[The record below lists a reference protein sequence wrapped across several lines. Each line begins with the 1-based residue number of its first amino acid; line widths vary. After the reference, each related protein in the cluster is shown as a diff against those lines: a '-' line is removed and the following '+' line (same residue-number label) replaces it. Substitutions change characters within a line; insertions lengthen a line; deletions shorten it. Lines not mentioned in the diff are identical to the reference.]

1 MALLL
6 YFIIYLYN
14 LNIINS
20 KRQSIKSKIFKK
32 ILPKSIF
39 EKIKITYN
47 VNLKIIENKSI
58 IKEFLINTSYISK
71 EYYFDFLY
79 TGKFL
84 YLNDTNNDIIT
95 NKAYSDNNWILL
107 IQNFKIFEKYF
118 SKYRNVIK
126 KSTKVILVPNNTI
139 KIIDI
144 IAKYCLY
151 DLSIYLIEIEENS
164 FNQIKNNFVRYNNN
178 TNYYGEIIT
187 KKYELFPF
195 KKL

>member
-84 YLNDTNNDIIT
+84 YLNDTNNDIIS
-95 NKAYSDNNWILL
+95 NKSYSDNNWILL